1 MSDKKQ
7 YNGYELPEVD
17 IVIAAMNGEVSA
29 INQLTQMY
37 LPYMKALIVKKADK
51 RGLRI
56 DSLPLDDLL
65 HEVVVGYIQS
75 VYHFK
80 II

>member
-17 IVIAAMNGEVSA
+17 IVIAEMNGEVSA

-37 LPYMKALIVKKADK
+37 
-51 RGLRI
+51 
-56 DSLPLDDLL
+56 
-65 HEVVVGYIQS
+65 
-75 VYHFK
+75 
-80 II
+80 

>member
-1 MSDKKQ
+1 MSGERQ

-17 IVIAAMNGEVSA
+17 IAIAAMDGEVSA

-37 LPYMKALIVKKADK
+37 LPYMKALIIKKADK
-51 RGLRI
+51 SGLRI
-56 DSLPLDDLL
+56 DILPLEDIL
-65 HEVVVGYIQS
+65 HEVVIGYIQS
-75 VYHFK
+75 VDRFK